1 MQISNLTNQCSL
13 FTTVRYIFWDQWGW
27 SPMNG
32 EPCAHDIWWTL
43 DFASAF
49 LSPGVNSRA
58 ELVPSH
64 GASRRRLG
72 DNVQW
77 IRIINTESCLIGR
90 PGDHAW
96 TGKFGENC
104 FNIWK
109 FLLGLTW
116 KFLILQFVCTFC
128 PWIILYFLW
137 KIIDIFFLTKSNT
150 KMACL
155 LSPIRSHDGF

>member
-27 SPMNG
+27 PPMNG

-49 LSPGVNSRA
+49 LSPRVSSRA

-72 DNVQW
+72 DYSQSPASRDETFAGGFYYIPGVLCQCPRSQLVLSAVHYENIECFLNSW
-77 IRIINTESCLIGR
+77 CLKENILKAKYKLFNTRREFMTLL
-90 PGDHAW
+90 
-96 TGKFGENC
+96 NC
-104 FNIWK
+104 N
-109 FLLGLTW
+109 GL
-116 KFLILQFVCTFC
+116 
-128 PWIILYFLW
+128 
-137 KIIDIFFLTKSNT
+137 S
-150 KMACL
+150 AC
-155 LSPIRSHDGF
+155 